1 MHKHQCSSL
10 AVSEDSRFLLT
21 AGHNAVKV
29 WDYNMQ
35 LDINSQVEFMS
46 CIISTID
53 WSMDYRKSL
62 PLCMSQ
68 ISNVNEMQSALTQIS
83 AINPS

>member
-35 LDINSQVEFMS
+35 FGINSQVEFVS
-46 CIISTID
+46 VTSSTILLLD
-53 WSMDYRKSL
+53 FIVRLNNKVACILQKSD
-62 PLCMSQ
+62 CNSVHV
-68 ISNVNEMQSALTQIS
+68 IKS
-83 AINPS
+83 

>member
-1 MHKHQCSSL
+1 MSKVHKHQCSSL

-35 LDINSQVEFMS
+35 LGINSQVEFVS
-46 CIISTID
+46 VTSSTILLLGRTKKLFVN
-53 WSMDYRKSL
+53 YKG
-62 PLCMSQ
+62 Q
-68 ISNVNEMQSALTQIS
+68 II
-83 AINPS
+83 

>member
-35 LDINSQVEFMS
+35 LGINSQVEFVS
-46 CIISTID
+46 VTSSTILLLD
-53 WSMDYRKSL
+53 FIVRLNNKVVCILQRSDDLISL
-62 PLCMSQ
+62 PCLTVILC
-68 ISNVNEMQSALTQIS
+68 T
-83 AINPS
+83 